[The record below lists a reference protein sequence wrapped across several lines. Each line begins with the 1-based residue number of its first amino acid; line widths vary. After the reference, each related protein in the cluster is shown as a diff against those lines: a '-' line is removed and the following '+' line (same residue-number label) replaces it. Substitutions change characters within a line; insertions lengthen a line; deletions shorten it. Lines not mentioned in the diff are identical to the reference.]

1 MKMYYIFEARIFV
14 MQNRLNPHISVDCVV
29 FGFDSRQLSVLL
41 VKRQAVE
48 GDAEPGKMKLPG
60 SPISD
65 TEDLDHSAYRILR
78 ELTGLDH
85 IFLKQ
90 FAVFSS
96 PERLQPLS
104 DLEWLRRMSG
114 MNVER
119 MVTVAYYSLI
129 KINGTPL
136 PLSESSQW
144 VNVDEIPQLTFD
156 HNEIVQRAIEQ
167 LRREMLTEPI
177 GFELLP
183 RKFTITQLQTLQ
195 EVLLGQKI
203 DNRNFRKRILKL
215 KYIVPLNE
223 REKGVGH
230 KPAQF
235 FRFDKK
241 LFNKHKR
248 NVGSVY
254 L

>member
-1 MKMYYIFEARIFV
+1 MKNCCIFDAKFFV
-14 MQNRLNPHISVDCVV
+14 VQNRLNPHISVDCVV
-29 FGFDSRQLSVLL
+29 FGFDSRQLNVLL
-41 VKRQAVE
+41 VKRQNVE
-48 GDAEPGKMKLPG
+48 GDCEPDKMKLPG
-60 SPISD
+60 SPIAD

-78 ELTGLDH
+78 ELTGLDR

-96 PERLQPLS
+96 PERLQPQT
-104 DLEWLRRMSG
+104 DLDWLHKMSG

-129 KINGTPL
+129 KINGSPL
-136 PLSESSQW
+136 PLSENSQW

-183 RKFTITQLQTLQ
+183 KKFTVTQLQTLH

-235 FRFDKK
+235 YRFDKK
-241 LFNKHKR
+241 LYNQYKR
-248 NVGSVY
+248 NIGSVY

>member
-1 MKMYYIFEARIFV
+1 MEHDFFV

-29 FGFDSRQLSVLL
+29 FGFDFRQLSVLL
-41 VKRQAVE
+41 VKRQGVE

-60 SPISD
+60 SPITD
-65 TEDLDHSAYRILR
+65 AEDLDHSAYRILR
-78 ELTGLDH
+78 ELTGLER

-96 PERLQPLS
+96 PERLQPPS
-104 DLEWLRRMSG
+104 DLDWLRQMSG
-114 MNVER
+114 INVER

-129 KINGTPL
+129 KINGSHL
-136 PLSESSQW
+136 PLSENAQW
-144 VNVDEIPQLTFD
+144 VNVEEIPQLTFD
-156 HNEIVQRAIEQ
+156 HNEIIQRAIEQ
-167 LRREMLTEPI
+167 LRHEMLTDPV

-183 RKFTITQLQTLQ
+183 RKFTVTQLQTLH

-203 DNRNFRKRILKL
+203 DNRNFRKRISKL

-230 KPAQF
+230 KPALLY
-235 FRFDKK
+235 RFDKK
-241 LFNKHKR
+241 LYKQYKR
-248 NVGSVY
+248 NIGSVY

>member
-1 MKMYYIFEARIFV
+1 
-14 MQNRLNPHISVDCVV
+14 V
-29 FGFDSRQLSVLL
+29 FGFDARQLNVLL

-48 GDAEPGKMKLPG
+48 GDLEPGKMKLPG
-60 SPISD
+60 SPITD
-65 TEDLDHSAYRILR
+65 DEDLDHSANRVLR
-78 ELTGLDH
+78 ELTGLDRV
-85 IFLKQ
+85 FLKQ

-96 PERLQPLS
+96 PERLQPYT

-114 MNVER
+114 VQVER

-129 KINGTPL
+129 KINGSPL
-136 PLSESSQW
+136 PMSESAQW
-144 VNVDEIPQLTFD
+144 VNVEEIPQLTFD
-156 HNEIVQRAIEQ
+156 HNEIVQRAIRQ

-183 RKFTITQLQTLQ
+183 KRFTVTQLQTLQ

-203 DNRNFRKRILKL
+203 DNRNFRKRIFKL

-223 REKGVGH
+223 REKGVSH
-230 KPAQF
+230 KPAKLY
-235 FRFDKK
+235 RFDKK
-241 LFNKHKR
+241 FYNQYKR
-248 NVGSVY
+248 NIGSVY

>member
-1 MKMYYIFEARIFV
+1 
-14 MQNRLNPHISVDCVV
+14 MQNRFNPHISVDCVV
-29 FGFDSRQLSVLL
+29 FGFDFRQLSVLL

-48 GDAEPGKMKLPG
+48 DDMEPGKMKLPG
-60 SPISD
+60 SPIYEA
-65 TEDLDHSAYRILR
+65 EDLDHSAYRILR
-78 ELTGLDH
+78 ELTGLER

-96 PERLQPLS
+96 PERLQPSS
-104 DLEWLRRMSG
+104 DLEWLQKMSG
-114 MNVER
+114 IQVER

-129 KINGTPL
+129 KINGSPL

-156 HNEIVQRAIEQ
+156 HNEIIQRSIGQ
-167 LRREMLTEPI
+167 LRREMLTEPV

-183 RKFTITQLQTLQ
+183 KKFTITQLQKLQ

-223 REKGVGH
+223 REKDVGH
-230 KPAQF
+230 KPAQLY
-235 FRFDKK
+235 RFDKK
-241 LFNKHKR
+241 LYNQYKR
-248 NVGSVY
+248 NFGSVY

>member
-1 MKMYYIFEARIFV
+1 MKNVVFLMQEIFV

-41 VKRQAVE
+41 VKRQAVD
-48 GDAEPGKMKLPG
+48 GDPEPGKMKLPG
-60 SPISD
+60 SPIAD
-65 TEDLDHSAYRILR
+65 DEDLDHSAYRILR
-78 ELTGLDH
+78 EMTGLER

-96 PERLQPLS
+96 PERLQPPS
-104 DLEWLRRMSG
+104 DLEWLYKMSG
-114 MNVER
+114 INVER

-129 KINGTPL
+129 KINGASL
-136 PLSESSQW
+136 PLSESSLW

-183 RKFTITQLQTLQ
+183 KKFTVTQLQTLQ

-235 FRFDKK
+235 YRFDKK
-241 LFNKHKR
+241 LYQQYRR
-248 NVGSVY
+248 NIGSVY

>member
-1 MKMYYIFEARIFV
+1 
-14 MQNRLNPHISVDCVV
+14 VV

-41 VKRQAVE
+41 VRRQDVE
-48 GDAEPGKMKLPG
+48 GDPEPGKMKLPG
-60 SPISD
+60 SPVAD
-65 TEDLDHSAYRILR
+65 DEDLDHSAYRILR
-78 ELTGLDH
+78 ELTGLDR

-96 PERLQPLS
+96 PERLRPPS

-114 MNVER
+114 VNVER

-129 KINGTPL
+129 KINGSSL

-156 HNEIVQRAIEQ
+156 HNEIIQRATEQ

-177 GFELLP
+177 GFELLSK
-183 RKFTITQLQTLQ
+183 KFTVTQLQILH
-195 EVLLGQKI
+195 EVLLRQKI

-223 REKGVGH
+223 REKGVSH
-230 KPAQF
+230 KPAQLY
-235 FRFDKK
+235 RFDRK
-241 LFNKHKR
+241 LYKQYKR
-248 NVGSVY
+248 NIGSFY

>member
-1 MKMYYIFEARIFV
+1 MK
-14 MQNRLNPHISVDCVV
+14 NRLNPHISVDCVV
-29 FGFDSRQLSVLL
+29 FGFDSKQLNVLL
-41 VKRQAVE
+41 VKRQIVE
-48 GDAEPGKMKLPG
+48 NDCEPEKMKLPG
-60 SPISD
+60 SPIND
-65 TEDLDHSAYRILR
+65 NENLEQSAYRILR
-78 ELTGLDH
+78 ELTGLER

-96 PERLQPLS
+96 PERLQPQT
-104 DLEWLRRMSG
+104 DLDWLQKMSG

-129 KINGTPL
+129 KINGTNL

-167 LRREMLTEPI
+167 LRHEMLTEPI

-183 RKFTITQLQTLQ
+183 KKFTVTQLQTLH

-223 REKGVGH
+223 REKGVDH
-230 KPAQF
+230 KPARF
-235 FRFDKK
+235 YRFDKK
-241 LFNKHKR
+241 LYNQYKR
-248 NVGSVY
+248 NIGSVY

>member
-1 MKMYYIFEARIFV
+1 MH
-14 MQNRLNPHISVDCVV
+14 NRFNPHISVDCVV
-29 FGFDSRQLSVLL
+29 FGFDFRQLSVLL
-41 VKRQAVE
+41 VRRQEVE
-48 GDAEPGKMKLPG
+48 SDPEPGKMKLPG
-60 SPISD
+60 SPIYD
-65 TEDLDHSAYRILR
+65 AEDLDHSAYRILR
-78 ELTGLDH
+78 ELTGLER

-104 DLEWLRRMSG
+104 DLEWLHKMSG
-114 MNVER
+114 IQVER

-129 KINGTPL
+129 KINGSPL

-156 HNEIVQRAIEQ
+156 HNEIIQRAIGQ

-183 RKFTITQLQTLQ
+183 KKFTVTQLQTLQ

-223 REKGVGH
+223 RENGVGH
-230 KPAQF
+230 KPAQLY
-235 FRFDKK
+235 RFDKK
-241 LFNKHKR
+241 LYNQYKR
-248 NVGSVY
+248 NIGSVY

>member
-1 MKMYYIFEARIFV
+1 

-29 FGFDSRQLSVLL
+29 FGFDFRQLSVLL
-41 VKRQAVE
+41 VKRQAVD
-48 GDAEPGKMKLPG
+48 GDPEPSKMKLPG
-60 SPISD
+60 SPIYEA
-65 TEDLDHSAYRILR
+65 EDLDRSAYRILR
-78 ELTGLDH
+78 ELTGLER

-96 PERLQPLS
+96 PERLQPTS
-104 DLEWLRRMSG
+104 DLDWLRKMSG
-114 MNVER
+114 IQVDR

-129 KINGTPL
+129 KINGSPI
-136 PLSESSQW
+136 PLSECSQW

-156 HNEIVQRAIEQ
+156 HNEIIQRAIVQ

-183 RKFTITQLQTLQ
+183 KKFTVTQLQTLQ
-195 EVLLGQKI
+195 ELLLGHKI
-203 DNRNFRKRILKL
+203 DNRNFRKRILKR

-230 KPAQF
+230 KPAQLY
-235 FRFDKK
+235 RFDKK
-241 LFNKHKR
+241 LYNQYKR
-248 NVGSVY
+248 NIGSVY

>member
-1 MKMYYIFEARIFV
+1 MEHDFFV

-29 FGFDSRQLSVLL
+29 FGFDFRQLSVLL
-41 VKRQAVE
+41 VKRQGVE

-60 SPISD
+60 SPITD
-65 TEDLDHSAYRILR
+65 AEDLNHSAYRILR
-78 ELTGLDH
+78 ELTGLER

-96 PERLQPLS
+96 PERLQPPS
-104 DLEWLRRMSG
+104 DLDWLRQMSG
-114 MNVER
+114 INVER

-129 KINGTPL
+129 KINGSHL
-136 PLSESSQW
+136 PLSENAQW
-144 VNVDEIPQLTFD
+144 VNVEEIPQLTFD
-156 HNEIVQRAIEQ
+156 HNEIIQRAIEQ
-167 LRREMLTEPI
+167 LRHEMLTEPV

-183 RKFTITQLQTLQ
+183 KKFTVTQLQTLH

-230 KPAQF
+230 KPAQLY
-235 FRFDKK
+235 RFDKK
-241 LFNKHKR
+241 LYKQYKR
-248 NVGSVY
+248 NIGSVY

>member
-1 MKMYYIFEARIFV
+1 

-29 FGFDSRQLSVLL
+29 FGFDSRQLNVLL
-41 VKRQAVE
+41 VRRQVVE
-48 GDAEPGKMKLPG
+48 GDLDPGKMKLPG
-60 SPISD
+60 SPIAD
-65 TEDLDHSAYRILR
+65 DEDLDHSAYRILR
-78 ELTGLDH
+78 EFTGLDR

-114 MNVER
+114 VNVER

-129 KINGTPL
+129 KINGSSL

-156 HNEIVQRAIEQ
+156 HNEIIQRAIEQ

-183 RKFTITQLQTLQ
+183 KKFTITQLQTLQ
-195 EVLLGQKI
+195 EVILGQKI

-215 KYIVPLNE
+215 KYIVPMNE
-223 REKGVGH
+223 REKDVSH
-230 KPAQF
+230 KPARLY
-235 FRFDKK
+235 RFDKK
-241 LFNKHKR
+241 LYKQYKR
-248 NVGSVY
+248 NIGSVY

>member
-1 MKMYYIFEARIFV
+1 M

-29 FGFDSRQLSVLL
+29 FGFDFRQLSVLL
-41 VKRQAVE
+41 VRRQAVD
-48 GDAEPGKMKLPG
+48 GDPEPGKMKLPG
-60 SPISD
+60 SPITD
-65 TEDLDHSAYRILR
+65 AEDLDHSAYRILR
-78 ELTGLDH
+78 ELTGLDR

-96 PERLQPLS
+96 PERLQPPS
-104 DLEWLRRMSG
+104 DLEWLRKMSG
-114 MNVER
+114 VQVER

-129 KINGTPL
+129 KINGSPL
-136 PLSESSQW
+136 PLSAYAQW
-144 VNVDEIPQLTFD
+144 VNVEEIPQLTFD
-156 HNEIVQRAIEQ
+156 HNEIIQKAIEQ

-183 RKFTITQLQTLQ
+183 KKFTVTQLQTLH
-195 EVLLGQKI
+195 EVLLGHKI

-230 KPAQF
+230 KPAQLY
-235 FRFDKK
+235 RFDKK
-241 LFNKHKR
+241 LYKQYKR
-248 NVGSVY
+248 NIGSVY

>member
-1 MKMYYIFEARIFV
+1 
-14 MQNRLNPHISVDCVV
+14 MQNRFNPHISVDCVV
-29 FGFDSRQLSVLL
+29 FGFDTRQLNVLL
-41 VKRQAVE
+41 VRRQDIE
-48 GDAEPGKMKLPG
+48 GDPEPGKMKLPG
-60 SPISD
+60 SPVAD
-65 TEDLDHSAYRILR
+65 DEDLDHSAYRILR
-78 ELTGLDH
+78 ELTGLDR

-96 PERLQPLS
+96 PERLQPPS

-114 MNVER
+114 VNVER

-129 KINGTPL
+129 KINGSSL

-156 HNEIVQRAIEQ
+156 HNEIIQRATEQ

-177 GFELLP
+177 GFELLSK
-183 RKFTITQLQTLQ
+183 KFTVTQLQILH
-195 EVLLGQKI
+195 EVLLRQKI

-223 REKGVGH
+223 RERDVSH
-230 KPAQF
+230 KPAQLY
-235 FRFDKK
+235 RFDRK
-241 LFNKHKR
+241 LYKQYKR
-248 NVGSVY
+248 NIGSVY

>member
-1 MKMYYIFEARIFV
+1 MTISLDRDFFM

-29 FGFDSRQLSVLL
+29 FGFDFRQLSVLL
-41 VKRQAVE
+41 VKRQAME

-60 SPISD
+60 SPITD
-65 TEDLDHSAYRILR
+65 AEDLDHSAYRILR
-78 ELTGLDH
+78 ELTGLER

-96 PERLQPLS
+96 PGRLQPPS
-104 DLEWLRRMSG
+104 DLDWLRSMSG

-129 KINGTPL
+129 KINGSHL
-136 PLSESSQW
+136 PLSENAQW
-144 VNVDEIPQLTFD
+144 VNVEEIPQLTFD
-156 HNEIVQRAIEQ
+156 HNEIIQRAIEQ
-167 LRREMLTEPI
+167 LRHEMLTEPI

-183 RKFTITQLQTLQ
+183 RKFTVTQLQTLH

-230 KPAQF
+230 KPAQLY
-235 FRFDKK
+235 RFDKK
-241 LFNKHKR
+241 LYKQYKR
-248 NVGSVY
+248 NIGSVY

>member
-1 MKMYYIFEARIFV
+1 
-14 MQNRLNPHISVDCVV
+14 MQAKLNPHISVDCVV
-29 FGFDSRQLSVLL
+29 FGFDSKQLNVLL
-41 VKRQAVE
+41 VKRQSVE
-48 GDAEPGKMKLPG
+48 DDAEPGKMKLPG
-60 SPISD
+60 SPITD
-65 TEDLDHSAYRILR
+65 AEDLDHSAYRILR
-78 ELTGLDH
+78 ELTSLDR

-96 PERLQPLS
+96 LDRLQPLS
-104 DLEWLRRMSG
+104 DLEWLHRTSG
-114 MNVER
+114 LQVER

-129 KINGTPL
+129 KINGSPL
-136 PLSESSQW
+136 PLSENSQW

-156 HNEIVQRAIEQ
+156 HNGIVQHAIKQ

-183 RKFTITQLQTLQ
+183 KKFTITQLQTLQ

-223 REKGVGH
+223 HEKDVSH
-230 KPAQF
+230 KPAKLY
-235 FRFDKK
+235 RFDKK
-241 LFNKHKR
+241 LYKQFKR
-248 NVGSVY
+248 NIGSVY

>member
-1 MKMYYIFEARIFV
+1 M

-29 FGFDSRQLSVLL
+29 FGFDFRQLSVLL

-48 GDAEPGKMKLPG
+48 GDPEPGKMKLPG
-60 SPISD
+60 SPITD
-65 TEDLDHSAYRILR
+65 VEDLDHSAYRILR
-78 ELTGLDH
+78 ELTGLDR

-90 FAVFSS
+90 FAVLSS
-96 PERLQPLS
+96 PQRLQPYS
-104 DLEWLRRMSG
+104 DLEWLRQMSG

-119 MVTVAYYSLI
+119 MITVAYYSLV
-129 KINGTPL
+129 KINGSPL

-144 VNVDEIPQLTFD
+144 VNVEELPQLTFD
-156 HNEIVQRAIEQ
+156 HNEIIQQAIGF

-183 RKFTITQLQTLQ
+183 KKFTVTQLQTLQ
-195 EVLLGQKI
+195 EVMLGQKI

-223 REKGVGH
+223 REKDVSH
-230 KPAQF
+230 KPAQLY
-235 FRFDKK
+235 RFDKK
-241 LFNKHKR
+241 LYKQYKR
-248 NVGSVY
+248 NIGSVY